1 MSILT
6 KGRNELTCYNNIGG
20 IKKVYLFKY
29 VNYAYSQ
36 IVGEKGVELTSF
48 PVTTI
53 HEYEIKGG
61 SFNEN
66 IQNDENGILYNQEL
80 SFTLTK
86 QDLATT
92 IKLNTLRNIDLRYIV
107 EFNDGSLKIG
117 GLYNGAEI
125 NSLEL
130 VSGGSK
136 SEFNGYRVSINS
148 KERYQAAYINNLLS
162 VGFEIYNE
170 VNTYNFMDDNNF
182 IFNDSNNY
190 IFN

>member
-29 VNYAYSQ
+29 VSYAYSQ

-48 PVTTI
+48 PYTI
-53 HEYEIKGG
+53 IYEYEIKGG
-61 SFNEN
+61 SFSEN

-86 QDLATT
+86 QDLTTT

-125 NSLEL
+125 NTLEL

-148 KERYQAAYINNLLS
+148 KERYQAAYIDDLED
-162 VGFEIYNE
+162 VGFIIYGE
-170 VNTYNFMDDNNF
+170 VYDYQFQDDNNF
-182 IFNDSNNY
+182 IFMDGNNY
-190 IFN
+190 QFN